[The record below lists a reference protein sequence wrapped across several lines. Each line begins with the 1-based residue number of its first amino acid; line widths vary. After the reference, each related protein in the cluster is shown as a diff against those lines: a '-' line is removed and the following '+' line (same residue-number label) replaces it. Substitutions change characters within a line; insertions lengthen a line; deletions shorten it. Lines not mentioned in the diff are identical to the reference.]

1 MKLYRVQANYKNI
14 YVNEML
20 EAENDKAALEC
31 FVKKVDSGDVIEK
44 EGAGFHNPDHL
55 FLTFEEVDRD
65 ATTKVN
71 IGETSIGVTMGN
83 QSVGTGSSNSR
94 YEVDG
99 YKD

>member
-31 FVKKVDSGDVIEK
+31 FVKKVDSGDVIERD
-44 EGAGFHNPDHL
+44 GGGYHNPDHL

-71 IGETSIGVTMGN
+71 IGETSIGVTVGN
-83 QSVGTGSSNSR
+83 QSVAAG
-94 YEVDG
+94 
-99 YKD
+99 

>member
-71 IGETSIGVTMGN
+71 IGETSIGVQVGN
-83 QSVGTGSSNSR
+83 QSVGTGQSDS
-94 YEVDG
+94 
-99 YKD
+99 

>member
-31 FVKKVDSGDVIEK
+31 FVKKVDSGDVTEK

-55 FLTFEEVDRD
+55 FLTFEEVDRN

-71 IGETSIGVTMGN
+71 IGETSIGVQVGN
-83 QSVGTGSSNSR
+83 QSVGTGQSDS
-94 YEVDG
+94 
-99 YKD
+99 